1 MFVNLWLGKSIVEE
15 YLQHNKQDLG
25 YAYKISERHL
35 NVTGFQRQN
44 VRLAAQLFSNSLANA
59 IMYCGQKEII
69 RKNNWNEVK

>member
-1 MFVNLWLGKSIVEE
+1 MHIKF
-15 YLQHNKQDLG
+15 
-25 YAYKISERHL
+25 SERHL